1 MTAFIELKNL
11 NVKYGDKNVLKNI
24 NLTINEG
31 DVLGIIGRSGA
42 GKTIL
47 LHVIRGI
54 DEDIPATGS
63 AVFHT
68 ARCSSCGYVNPPSWA
83 GKQCPKCGSTMNQ
96 WDIDILST
104 DLTDKDRRN
113 ISSRIAI
120 MIQRTFALYGDD
132 RVIENVIRALED
144 VNYSKDH
151 TQGQMVQRAA
161 DLIDQVKLSHRMMHI
176 ARDLSG
182 GEKQRVV
189 LARQLAKEPMMLL
202 ADEPTGTLDP
212 KTAKIVHQG
221 ILQAAKDYNMT
232 VLITSH
238 FHDVIQ
244 DMATRA
250 VLLDNGEIK
259 IDGAPDAAIAEFMK
273 SAKTVEKKE
282 YAAGEPII
290 RVQDLEKTYLS
301 IDRGVI
307 KAINKIA
314 FEVKEGEIFGV
325 VGVSGAGKTSLSNAI
340 TGNLEETHG
349 ICEVRIGDDWV
360 NMLEPG
366 YYARGRAKQY
376 VGLLHQEYDLY
387 PHRTVVDNLT
397 DAIGLDF
404 PAELAE
410 RKAVHTLLIAG
421 FTEETASE
429 VLAKYPH
436 ELSEGE
442 RHRVAL
448 AQVLIRE
455 PRIVVLDEPTGT
467 MDPFTKRDVASSIIS
482 SRDEIGETFV
492 IVSHDMEF
500 VRMVCDRVML
510 MRGGKIVD
518 IGDVETVL
526 AKVTE
531 QERQIM
537 AQGP

>member
-1 MTAFIELKNL
+1 MTAFIEVKNL
-11 NVKYGDKNVLKNI
+11 NVKYGDKNVLNGVD
-24 NLTINEG
+24 LTIEEG
-31 DVLGIIGRSGA
+31 EIVGIIGRSGA

-47 LHVIRGI
+47 LHVIRAL
-54 DEDIPATGS
+54 DEDIPTSGS
-63 AVFHT
+63 VVFHT
-68 ARCSSCGYVNPPSWA
+68 ARCESCNFVNPPSWI
-83 GKQCPKCGSTMNQ
+83 GKPCPKCGGTMKQ
-96 WDIDILST
+96 WDVDILAA
-104 DLTDKDRRN
+104 DDDDKRL
-113 ISSRIAI
+113 ISLRVAI

-132 RVIENVIRALED
+132 SVIENVMKALAD
-144 VNYSKDH
+144 INYP
-151 TQGQMVQRAA
+151 QGEIINRAA

-212 KTAKIVHQG
+212 KTARIVHQS
-221 ILQAAKDYNMT
+221 IKQAAKDYDMT

-238 FHDVIQ
+238 FHDVVEEL
-244 DMATRA
+244 ATDA
-250 VLLDNGEIK
+250 ILLEDGSIK
-259 IDGAPDAAIAEFMK
+259 MKGKPDAVIGEFL
-273 SAKTVEKKE
+273 KTQKVVEKKE
-282 YAAGEPII
+282 YAVGQPII
-290 RVQDLEKTYLS
+290 KIEDLQKIYFS
-301 IDRGVI
+301 VDRGVI
-307 KAINKIA
+307 KAVNNIS
-314 FEVKEGEIFGV
+314 FDVKEGEIFGI
-325 VGVSGAGKTSLSNAI
+325 VGVSGAGKTSLANII
-340 TGNLEETHG
+340 TGNLEEAKG
-349 ICEVRIGDDWV
+349 IVEVRIGDDWID
-360 NMLEPG
+360 MLEPG

-376 VGLLHQEYDLY
+376 LGLLHQEYDLY

-410 RKAVHTLLIAG
+410 RKAIHTLQIAG
-421 FTEETASE
+421 FTEAGSRE
-429 VLAKYPH
+429 VLSKYPH

-455 PRIVVLDEPTGT
+455 PRVVVLDEPTGT
-467 MDPFTKRDVASSIIS
+467 MDPFTKRDVANSILS
-482 SRDEIGETFV
+482 SREEINETFM

-510 MRGGKIVD
+510 MRAGKIVE
-518 IGDVETVL
+518 IGDVDSVL

-531 QERQIM
+531 QEREIM
-537 AQGP
+537 AKGP

>member
-1 MTAFIELKNL
+1 VTAFIELKNL

>member
-1 MTAFIELKNL
+1 MSAFIEIKDL
-11 NVKYGDKNVLKNI
+11 NVRYGDKSILKNV
-24 NLTINEG
+24 NLTIEEG
-31 DVLGIIGRSGA
+31 ETVGIIGRSGA

-47 LHVIRGI
+47 LHVIRGL
-54 DEDIPATGS
+54 DEDIPASGQ
-63 AVFHT
+63 VIFHT
-68 ARCSSCGYVNPPSWA
+68 ARCGACDLLNPPSWA
-83 GKQCPKCGSTMNQ
+83 GKPCPKCGGTMEAH
-96 WDIDILST
+96 DVDILNAG
-104 DLTDKDRRN
+104 DGDKRLITRRV
-113 ISSRIAI
+113 AI

-132 RVIENVIRALED
+132 TVIENVMKALND
-144 VNYSKDH
+144 IDYPQADLIN
-151 TQGQMVQRAA
+151 RAA
-161 DLIDQVKLSHRMMHI
+161 DLIDRVKLSHRMMHI

-212 KTAKIVHQG
+212 RTAKIVHQG
-221 ILQAAKDYNMT
+221 IKQAAKDYNMT

-238 FHDVIQ
+238 FHDVIE
-244 DMATRA
+244 DLATRA
-250 VLLDNGEIK
+250 VLLEDGEVRMAGK
-259 IDGAPDAAIAEFMK
+259 PDDVVAEFLK
-273 SAKTVEKKE
+273 TQTTVEKKE
-282 YAAGEPII
+282 YKVGEPVI
-290 RVQDLEKTYLS
+290 RVEKLQKIYFS
-301 IDRGVI
+301 VDRGVI
-307 KAINKIA
+307 KAVNDIA
-314 FEVKEGEIFGV
+314 FDVKEGEVFGII
-325 VGVSGAGKTSLSNAI
+325 GVSGAGKTSLANII
-340 TGNLEETHG
+340 TGNLEEANG
-349 ICEVRIGDDWV
+349 IVEVRIGDDWI

-376 VGLLHQEYDLY
+376 IGLLHQEYDLY
-387 PHRTVVDNLT
+387 PHRTVVDNMT

-410 RKAVHTLLIAG
+410 RKAVHTLQIAG
-421 FTEETASE
+421 FNEEKSRE

-455 PRIVVLDEPTGT
+455 PRVVVLDEPTGT
-467 MDPFTKRDVASSIIS
+467 MDPFTKRDVANSILS
-482 SRDEIGETFV
+482 SRQEISETFM

-510 MRGGKIVD
+510 MRGGKIVA

-526 AKVTE
+526 ATVTE
-531 QERQIM
+531 QEREIM
-537 AQGP
+537 AKGP

>member
-1 MTAFIELKNL
+1 VTAFIELKNL

-42 GKTIL
+42 GKTSL

>member
-1 MTAFIELKNL
+1 MTAFIEVKNL
-11 NVKYGDKNVLKNI
+11 NVKYGEKSVLKNI
-24 NLTINEG
+24 NLTIDEG
-31 DVLGIIGRSGA
+31 EVLGIIGRSGA

-54 DEDIPATGS
+54 DEDIPVTGS
-63 AVFHT
+63 IVFHV
-68 ARCSSCGYVNPPSWA
+68 ARCETCGYTNPRSWA
-83 GKQCPKCGSTMNQ
+83 DKPCPKCEGTMKA
-96 WDIDILST
+96 WDVDTLSA
-104 DLTDKDRRN
+104 DLTDSDRRD

-132 RVIENVIRALED
+132 RVIENVMRALED
-144 VNYSKDH
+144 IDYSKDH
-151 TQGQMVQRAA
+151 TQSQLVQRAA
-161 DLIDQVKLSHRMMHI
+161 DLIEQVKLSHRMMHI

-189 LARQLAKEPMMLL
+189 LARQLAKLPMMLL

-212 KTAKIVHQG
+212 KTANIVHQA
-221 ILQAAKDYNMT
+221 IIQAAKDNGMT

-238 FHDVIQ
+238 FQDVIK

-250 VLLDNGEIK
+250 ILIDNGEIK
-259 IDGAPDAAIAEFMK
+259 MDGAPDAVINEFMK
-273 SAKTVEKKE
+273 FSKAVEKQE
-282 YAAGEPII
+282 YKTGEQIV

-301 IDRGVI
+301 IDRGII
-307 KAINKIA
+307 KAINKVS
-314 FEVKEGEIFGV
+314 FDVKEGEIFGV
-325 VGVSGAGKTSLSNAI
+325 IGVSGAGKTSLSNAI

-366 YYARGRAKQY
+366 YYARGRAKMY

-387 PHRTVVDNLT
+387 PHRTVVDNMT
-397 DAIGLDF
+397 ESIGLDF

-410 RKAVHTLLIAG
+410 RKAIHTLQIAG
-421 FTEETASE
+421 FSEEKSAE
-429 VLAKYPH
+429 VLAMYPH

-467 MDPFTKRDVASSIIS
+467 MDPFTKRDVASSILS
-482 SRDEIGETFV
+482 SRNEIGETFV

-537 AQGP
+537 AKSP

>member
-1 MTAFIELKNL
+1 VTAFIEVKNL
-11 NVKYGDKNVLKNI
+11 NVKYGDKSVLKNI

-31 DVLGIIGRSGA
+31 DILGIIGRSGA

-47 LHVIRGI
+47 LHVIRGL
-54 DEDIPATGS
+54 DEDIPAQGS
-63 AVFHT
+63 VVFHVS
-68 ARCSSCGYVNPPSWA
+68 RCISCGYVNPPSWT
-83 GKQCPKCGSTMNQ
+83 GKSCPACGGQMGT
-96 WDIDILST
+96 WDVDILSP
-104 DLTDKDRRN
+104 DLTDRDRRDVSKR
-113 ISSRIAI
+113 ISI

-132 RVIENVIRALED
+132 RVIENVMRALED
-144 VNYSKDH
+144 VEYSRTH
-151 TQGQMVQRAA
+151 TQAQLIQRAA

-221 ILQAAKDYNMT
+221 ITQAAREFNMT

-244 DMATRA
+244 DVATRA
-250 VLLDNGEIK
+250 ILLDNGEIK
-259 IDGAPDAAIAEFMK
+259 IDASPDVVIKEFMK
-273 SAKTVEKKE
+273 FARDVEKKD
-282 YAAGEPII
+282 YVVGQPII
-290 RVQDLEKTYLS
+290 RVEDLEKVYLS

-307 KAINKIA
+307 KAINRIS
-314 FEVKEGEIFGV
+314 FDVKEGEVFGI
-325 VGVSGAGKTSLSNAI
+325 VGVSGAGKTSLSNTI
-340 TGNLEETHG
+340 TGNMEEAHG
-349 ICEVRIGDDWV
+349 MVEVRIGDDWV

-387 PHRTVVDNLT
+387 PHRTVVDNMT

-410 RKAVHTLLIAG
+410 RKAVHTLMIAG
-421 FTEETASE
+421 FSEEKAHE

-448 AQVLIRE
+448 AQVIIRE
-455 PRIVVLDEPTGT
+455 PRVVVLDEPTGT
-467 MDPFTKRDVASSIIS
+467 MDPFTKRDVANSILS
-482 SRDEIGETFV
+482 SREEIGETFV

-510 MRGGKIVD
+510 MRAGKIID
-518 IGDVETVL
+518 IGSVETVL
-526 AKVTE
+526 SKVTE

-537 AQGP
+537 AKGA